1 MKLAR
6 HEKIIELIK
15 EYDIDTQEEL
25 AARLNEAADS
35 FSKTL
40 LHRRIPLGH
49 QPRTEHQAG
58 SSADPASVPEQ
69 R

>member
-6 HEKIIELIK
+6 HEKIIELIQ

-25 AARLNEAADS
+25 AARLNEAGFKVTQATVS
-35 FSKTL
+35 
-40 LHRRIPLGH
+40 RRYGRSP
-49 QPRTEHQAG
+49 QAFQAG
-58 SSADPASVPEQ
+58 IPEPN

>member
-25 AARLNEAADS
+25 AGIIGVSRQAI
-35 FSKTL
+35 SKWESGMAN
-40 LHRRIPLGH
+40 P
-49 QPRTEHQAG
+49 
-58 SSADPASVPEQ
+58 D
-69 R
+69 